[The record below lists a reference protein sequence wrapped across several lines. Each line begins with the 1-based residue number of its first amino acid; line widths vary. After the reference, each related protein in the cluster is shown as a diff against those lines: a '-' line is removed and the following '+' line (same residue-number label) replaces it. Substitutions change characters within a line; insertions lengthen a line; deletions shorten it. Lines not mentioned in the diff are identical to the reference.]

1 MDNLKN
7 VIAAISLSLAVIVF
21 YTLFFS
27 NPNQESDNLSKDE
40 NKTLIENS
48 ETPTIEEKI
57 EVKKIS
63 RDEAMNSSERI
74 YFENN
79 FVKGSINLKGGEI
92 DDFEF
97 KYYDETLNSKDKI
110 KLLNPMATEE
120 GYALYTGWTTNSD
133 ISLPNINSI
142 WKVEGNNNLTPNNP
156 IKITYKN
163 DSGIIFERLISIDEK
178 YLFNIKQ
185 TLVNNSSNNYK
196 FYPYAII
203 KRNNLPN
210 DLTDFYILH
219 EGYSIIDGNDL
230 DEIDYSDVR
239 EKKFS
244 KEADNAV
251 LVQGDKYWMTS
262 IIPEKG
268 RPVRFDINYN
278 KKYTASY
285 IDMKGYESRPNT
297 VIENNIQS
305 LIGAKEIELINRY
318 QEDLK
323 IEKLD
328 LIVNFGNLYFVVK
341 PMWFILSYIY
351 KSVGNYGYAI
361 ILMTILVRLVF
372 FPLNQYSMKSMGKMR
387 KLGPEIEN
395 IKAKYKD
402 DKQQQQ
408 KEMMKLYK
416 VNKINPASS
425 CFPILVQIPIF
436 FSIYKLLLLDVDMR
450 HSNFIWIWEDLSAK
464 DPTSFLNLFGLLNF
478 QVPSFLE
485 VGILP
490 ILMGGSMWLQMKL
503 SPQPSGND
511 EMQKVQ
517 KKIFAFL
524 PLFLTFI
531 LAPFAAGLVLYWC
544 VTNILTIIQQWI
556 INRTINT
563 KI

>member
-27 NPNQESDNLSKDE
+27 NPNQESDNLSKKE

-110 KLLNPMATEE
+110 KLLNPMSTEE

-133 ISLPNINSI
+133 ISLPDINSI
-142 WKVEGNNNLTPNNP
+142 WKVEGNNKLTPNNP

-163 DSGIIFERLISIDEK
+163 DSGIKFERLISIDEK

-387 KLGPEIEN
+387 KLGPQIEN

>member
-27 NPNQESDNLSKDE
+27 NPNQESNNLSKKE
-40 NKTLIENS
+40 NNALIENS

-63 RDEAMNSSERI
+63 RDEAMNSSKRI

-97 KYYDETLNSKDKI
+97 KYYDETLNSKNKI
-110 KLLNPMATEE
+110 KLLNPMSTEE
-120 GYALYTGWTTNSD
+120 GYALYAGWTTNSD
-133 ISLPNINSI
+133 ISLPDINSI

-163 DSGIIFERLISIDEK
+163 DSGIMFERLISIDEK

-244 KEADNAV
+244 KEADSAV

-425 CFPILVQIPIF
+425 CFPIVVQIPIF

-544 VTNILTIIQQWI
+544 VTNILTIVQQWI

>member
-27 NPNQESDNLSKDE
+27 NPNQESDNLSKEE

-110 KLLNPMATEE
+110 KLLNPMSTEE

-133 ISLPNINSI
+133 ISLPDINSI
-142 WKVEGNNNLTPNNP
+142 WKVEGNNKLTPNNP

-178 YLFNIKQ
+178 YLFKIKQ

>member
-27 NPNQESDNLSKDE
+27 NPNQESNNLSKKE
-40 NKTLIENS
+40 NNALIENS

-63 RDEAMNSSERI
+63 RDEAMNSSKRI

-97 KYYDETLNSKDKI
+97 KYYDETLNSKNKI
-110 KLLNPMATEE
+110 KLLNPMSTEE
-120 GYALYTGWTTNSD
+120 GYALYAGWTTNSD
-133 ISLPNINSI
+133 ISLPDINSI

-163 DSGIIFERLISIDEK
+163 DSGIKFERLISIDEK

-185 TLVNNSSNNYK
+185 TLVNNSTNNYK

-244 KEADNAV
+244 KEADSAV

-305 LIGAKEIELINRY
+305 LIGAKEIELINKY

-544 VTNILTIIQQWI
+544 VTNILTIVQQWI

>member
-1 MDNLKN
+1 MDNIKN
-7 VIAAISLSLAVIVF
+7 VIAAISLSLAVIVL

-27 NPNQESDNLSKDE
+27 PNQETNNSKK
-40 NKTLIENS
+40 NKSKTQIESS
-48 ETPTIEEKI
+48 ETPTIEEKVEI
-57 EVKKIS
+57 KKVS
-63 RDEAMNSSERI
+63 RDEAMKDSARI
-74 YFENN
+74 FFENK
-79 FVKGSINLKGGEI
+79 FIKGSINLKGGEI

-97 KYYDETLNSKDKI
+97 KYYNETLNSKDKI
-110 KLLNPMATEE
+110 KLLNPMSTEE
-120 GYALYTGWTTNSD
+120 GYAIYTGWTTNSG
-133 ISLPNINSI
+133 ISLPDINSI

-163 DSGIIFERLISIDEK
+163 DSGIKFERLISIDEK

-305 LIGAKEIELINRY
+305 LIGAKEIELINKY

-436 FSIYKLLLLDVDMR
+436 FSIYKLLLLAVDMR

-464 DPTSFLNLFGLLNF
+464 DPTSFVNLFGLLNF

-503 SPQPSGND
+503 SPQPSGSD
-511 EMQKVQ
+511 EMQKIQ

-544 VTNILTIIQQWI
+544 VTNILTIIQQWV

>member
-27 NPNQESDNLSKDE
+27 NPNQESDNLSKKE

-110 KLLNPMATEE
+110 KLLNPMSTEE

-133 ISLPNINSI
+133 ISLPDINSI
-142 WKVEGNNNLTPNNP
+142 WKVEGNNKLTPNNP

-387 KLGPEIEN
+387 KLGPQIEN

-408 KEMMKLYK
+408 KEMLKLYK

>member
-27 NPNQESDNLSKDE
+27 NPNEESDNLSKKE

-110 KLLNPMATEE
+110 KLLNPMSTEE

-133 ISLPNINSI
+133 ISLPDINSI
-142 WKVEGNNNLTPNNP
+142 WKVEGNNKLTPNNP

-425 CFPILVQIPIF
+425 CFPILVQVPIF

>member
-1 MDNLKN
+1 MDNIKN
-7 VIAAISLSLAVIVF
+7 VIAAISLSLAVIVL

-27 NPNQESDNLSKDE
+27 PNQETNNSKK
-40 NKTLIENS
+40 NKSKTQIESS
-48 ETPTIEEKI
+48 ETPTIEEKVEI
-57 EVKKIS
+57 KKVS
-63 RDEAMNSSERI
+63 RDEAMKDSARI
-74 YFENN
+74 FFENK
-79 FVKGSINLKGGEI
+79 FIKGSINLKGGEI

-97 KYYDETLNSKDKI
+97 KYYNETLNSKDKI
-110 KLLNPMATEE
+110 KLLNPMSTEE
-120 GYALYTGWTTNSD
+120 GYAIYTGWTTNSG
-133 ISLPNINSI
+133 ISLPDINSI

-163 DSGIIFERLISIDEK
+163 DSGIKFERLISIDEK

-305 LIGAKEIELINRY
+305 LIGAKEIELINKY

-328 LIVNFGNLYFVVK
+328 LIVNFGNLYFFVK

-464 DPTSFLNLFGLLNF
+464 DPTSFVNLFGLLNF

-503 SPQPSGND
+503 SPQPSGSD

-544 VTNILTIIQQWI
+544 VTNILTIIQQWV

>member
-1 MDNLKN
+1 MDNIKN

-27 NPNQESDNLSKDE
+27 PNQETNNSKNDKS
-40 NKTLIENS
+40 KTQIESS
-48 ETPTIEEKI
+48 ETPTIEEKVEI
-57 EVKKIS
+57 KKVS
-63 RDEAMNSSERI
+63 RDEAMKDSARI
-74 YFENN
+74 FFENK
-79 FVKGSINLKGGEI
+79 FIKGSINLKGGEI

-97 KYYDETLNSKDKI
+97 KYYNETLNSKDKI
-110 KLLNPMATEE
+110 KLLNPMSTEE
-120 GYALYTGWTTNSD
+120 GYAIYTGWTTNSG
-133 ISLPNINSI
+133 ISLPDINSI

-163 DSGIIFERLISIDEK
+163 DSGIKFERLISIDEK

-185 TLVNNSSNNYK
+185 TLVNNSTNNYK

-387 KLGPEIEN
+387 KLGPQIEN

-408 KEMMKLYK
+408 KEMMKLYR

-450 HSNFIWIWEDLSAK
+450 HSNFIWIWEDLSSK
-464 DPTSFLNLFGLLNF
+464 DPTSFVNLFGLLNF

-503 SPQPSGND
+503 SPQPSGSD

-544 VTNILTIIQQWI
+544 VTNILTIIQQWV

>member
-1 MDNLKN
+1 MDNIKN
-7 VIAAISLSLAVIVF
+7 VIAAISLSLAVIVL

-27 NPNQESDNLSKDE
+27 PNQETNNSKK
-40 NKTLIENS
+40 NKSKTQIESS
-48 ETPTIEEKI
+48 ETPTIEEKVEI
-57 EVKKIS
+57 KKVS
-63 RDEAMNSSERI
+63 RDEAMKDSARI
-74 YFENN
+74 FFENK
-79 FVKGSINLKGGEI
+79 FIKGSINLKGGEI

-97 KYYDETLNSKDKI
+97 KYYNETLNSKDKI
-110 KLLNPMATEE
+110 KLLNPMSTEE
-120 GYALYTGWTTNSD
+120 GYAIYTGWTTNSG
-133 ISLPNINSI
+133 ISLPDINSI

>member
-1 MDNLKN
+1 MDNIKN
-7 VIAAISLSLAVIVF
+7 VIAAISLSLAVIVL

-27 NPNQESDNLSKDE
+27 PNQETNNSKK
-40 NKTLIENS
+40 NKSKTQIESS
-48 ETPTIEEKI
+48 ETPTIEEKVEI
-57 EVKKIS
+57 KKVS
-63 RDEAMNSSERI
+63 RDEAMKDSARI
-74 YFENN
+74 FFENK
-79 FVKGSINLKGGEI
+79 FIKGSINLKGGEI

-97 KYYDETLNSKDKI
+97 KYYNETLNSKDKI
-110 KLLNPMATEE
+110 KLLNPMSTEE
-120 GYALYTGWTTNSD
+120 GYAIYTGWTTNSG
-133 ISLPNINSI
+133 ISLPDINSI

-163 DSGIIFERLISIDEK
+163 DSGIKFERLISIDEK

-387 KLGPEIEN
+387 KLGPQIEN

-544 VTNILTIIQQWI
+544 VTNILTIIQQWV

>member
-27 NPNQESDNLSKDE
+27 NPNQESNNLSKKE
-40 NKTLIENS
+40 NNALIENS

-63 RDEAMNSSERI
+63 RDEAMNSSKRI

-97 KYYDETLNSKDKI
+97 KYYDETLNSKNKI
-110 KLLNPMATEE
+110 KLLNPMSTEE
-120 GYALYTGWTTNSD
+120 GYALYAGWTTNSD
-133 ISLPNINSI
+133 ISLPDINSI

-163 DSGIIFERLISIDEK
+163 DSGIMFERLISIDEK

-185 TLVNNSSNNYK
+185 TLVNNSTNNYK

-244 KEADNAV
+244 KEADSAV

-305 LIGAKEIELINRY
+305 LIGAKEIELINKY

>member
-361 ILMTILVRLVF
+361 ILMTIHVRLVF

-387 KLGPEIEN
+387 KLGPQIEN

-544 VTNILTIIQQWI
+544 VTNILTIIQQWV

>member
-27 NPNQESDNLSKDE
+27 NPNQESDNLSKKE

-110 KLLNPMATEE
+110 KLLNPMSTEE

-133 ISLPNINSI
+133 ISLPDINSI

-305 LIGAKEIELINRY
+305 LIGAKEIELINKY

>member
-27 NPNQESDNLSKDE
+27 NPNQESNNLSKKE
-40 NKTLIENS
+40 NNALIENS

-63 RDEAMNSSERI
+63 RDEAMNSSKRI

-97 KYYDETLNSKDKI
+97 KYYDETLNSKNKI
-110 KLLNPMATEE
+110 KLLNPMSTEE
-120 GYALYTGWTTNSD
+120 GYALYAGWTTNSD
-133 ISLPNINSI
+133 ISLPDINSI

-163 DSGIIFERLISIDEK
+163 DSGIKFERLISIDEK

-244 KEADNAV
+244 KEADSAV

-278 KKYTASY
+278 KKS
-285 IDMKGYESRPNT
+285 
-297 VIENNIQS
+297 
-305 LIGAKEIELINRY
+305 
-318 QEDLK
+318 
-323 IEKLD
+323 
-328 LIVNFGNLYFVVK
+328 
-341 PMWFILSYIY
+341 
-351 KSVGNYGYAI
+351 
-361 ILMTILVRLVF
+361 
-372 FPLNQYSMKSMGKMR
+372 
-387 KLGPEIEN
+387 
-395 IKAKYKD
+395 
-402 DKQQQQ
+402 
-408 KEMMKLYK
+408 
-416 VNKINPASS
+416 
-425 CFPILVQIPIF
+425 
-436 FSIYKLLLLDVDMR
+436 
-450 HSNFIWIWEDLSAK
+450 
-464 DPTSFLNLFGLLNF
+464 
-478 QVPSFLE
+478 
-485 VGILP
+485 
-490 ILMGGSMWLQMKL
+490 
-503 SPQPSGND
+503 
-511 EMQKVQ
+511 
-517 KKIFAFL
+517 
-524 PLFLTFI
+524 
-531 LAPFAAGLVLYWC
+531 
-544 VTNILTIIQQWI
+544 
-556 INRTINT
+556 
-563 KI
+563 

>member
-1 MDNLKN
+1 MDNIKN

-27 NPNQESDNLSKDE
+27 PNQETNNSKNDKS
-40 NKTLIENS
+40 KTQIESS
-48 ETPTIEEKI
+48 ETPTIEEKVEI
-57 EVKKIS
+57 KKVS
-63 RDEAMNSSERI
+63 RDEAMKDSARI
-74 YFENN
+74 FFENK
-79 FVKGSINLKGGEI
+79 FIKGSINLKGGEI

-97 KYYDETLNSKDKI
+97 KYYNETLNSKDKI
-110 KLLNPMATEE
+110 KLLNPMSTEE
-120 GYALYTGWTTNSD
+120 GYAIYTGWTTNSG
-133 ISLPNINSI
+133 ISLPDINSI

-163 DSGIIFERLISIDEK
+163 DSGIKFERLISIDEK

-244 KEADNAV
+244 KEADSAV

-305 LIGAKEIELINRY
+305 LIGAKEIELINKY

-544 VTNILTIIQQWI
+544 VTNILTIVQQWI

>member
-1 MDNLKN
+1 MDNIKN
-7 VIAAISLSLAVIVF
+7 VIAAISLSLAVIVL

-27 NPNQESDNLSKDE
+27 PNQETNNSKK
-40 NKTLIENS
+40 NKSKTQIESS
-48 ETPTIEEKI
+48 ETPTIEEKVEI
-57 EVKKIS
+57 KKVS
-63 RDEAMNSSERI
+63 RDEAMKDSARI
-74 YFENN
+74 FFENK
-79 FVKGSINLKGGEI
+79 FIKGSINLKGGEI

-97 KYYDETLNSKDKI
+97 KYYNETLNSKDKI
-110 KLLNPMATEE
+110 KLLNPMSTEE
-120 GYALYTGWTTNSD
+120 GYAIYTGWTTNSG
-133 ISLPNINSI
+133 ISLPDINSI

-163 DSGIIFERLISIDEK
+163 DSGIKFERLISIDEK

>member
-1 MDNLKN
+1 MDNIKN

-27 NPNQESDNLSKDE
+27 PNQETNNSKK
-40 NKTLIENS
+40 NKSKTQIESS
-48 ETPTIEEKI
+48 ETPTIEEKVEI
-57 EVKKIS
+57 KKVS
-63 RDEAMNSSERI
+63 RDEAMKDSARI
-74 YFENN
+74 FFENK
-79 FVKGSINLKGGEI
+79 FIKGSINLKGGEI

-97 KYYDETLNSKDKI
+97 KYYNETLNSKDKI
-110 KLLNPMATEE
+110 KLLNPMSTEE
-120 GYALYTGWTTNSD
+120 GYAIYTGWTTNSG
-133 ISLPNINSI
+133 ISLPDINSI

-163 DSGIIFERLISIDEK
+163 DSGIKFERLISIDEK

-305 LIGAKEIELINRY
+305 LIGAKEIELINKY

-450 HSNFIWIWEDLSAK
+450 HSNFIWIWEDLSDK
-464 DPTSFLNLFGLLNF
+464 DPTSFVNLFGLLNF

-503 SPQPSGND
+503 SPQPSGSD

-544 VTNILTIIQQWI
+544 FSNILTIIQQWV

>member
-27 NPNQESDNLSKDE
+27 NPNQESDNLSKKE

>member
-1 MDNLKN
+1 MDNIKN

-27 NPNQESDNLSKDE
+27 PNQETNNSKNDKS
-40 NKTLIENS
+40 KTQIESS
-48 ETPTIEEKI
+48 ETPTIEEKVEI
-57 EVKKIS
+57 KKVS
-63 RDEAMNSSERI
+63 RDEAMKDSARI
-74 YFENN
+74 FFENK
-79 FVKGSINLKGGEI
+79 FIKGSINLKGGEI

-97 KYYDETLNSKDKI
+97 KYYNETLNSKDKI
-110 KLLNPMATEE
+110 KLLNPMSTEE
-120 GYALYTGWTTNSD
+120 GYAIYTGWTTNSG
-133 ISLPNINSI
+133 ISLPDINSI

-163 DSGIIFERLISIDEK
+163 DSGIKFERLISIDEK

-244 KEADNAV
+244 KEADSAV

-544 VTNILTIIQQWI
+544 VTNILTIVQQWI

>member
-27 NPNQESDNLSKDE
+27 NPNQESDNLSKKE

-110 KLLNPMATEE
+110 KLLNPMSTEE

-133 ISLPNINSI
+133 ISLPDINSI
-142 WKVEGNNNLTPNNP
+142 WKVEGNNKLTPNNP

-163 DSGIIFERLISIDEK
+163 DSGIMFERLISIDEK

-387 KLGPEIEN
+387 KLGPQIEN

-408 KEMMKLYK
+408 KEMLKLYK

>member
-27 NPNQESDNLSKDE
+27 NPNQESNNLSKKE
-40 NKTLIENS
+40 NNALIENS

-63 RDEAMNSSERI
+63 RDEAMNSSKRI

-97 KYYDETLNSKDKI
+97 KYYDETLNSKNKI
-110 KLLNPMATEE
+110 KLLNPMSTEE
-120 GYALYTGWTTNSD
+120 GYALYAGWTTNSD
-133 ISLPNINSI
+133 ISLPDINSI

-163 DSGIIFERLISIDEK
+163 DSGIMFERLISIDEK

-244 KEADNAV
+244 KEADSAV

-305 LIGAKEIELINRY
+305 LIGAKEIELINKY

>member
-1 MDNLKN
+1 MDNIKN

-27 NPNQESDNLSKDE
+27 PNQETNNSKNDKS
-40 NKTLIENS
+40 KTQIESS
-48 ETPTIEEKI
+48 ETPTIEEKVEI
-57 EVKKIS
+57 KKVS
-63 RDEAMNSSERI
+63 RDEAMKDSARI
-74 YFENN
+74 FFENK
-79 FVKGSINLKGGEI
+79 FIKGSINLKGGEI

-97 KYYDETLNSKDKI
+97 KYYNETLNSKDKI
-110 KLLNPMATEE
+110 KLLNPMSTEE
-120 GYALYTGWTTNSD
+120 GYAIYTGWTTNSG
-133 ISLPNINSI
+133 ISLPDINSI

-163 DSGIIFERLISIDEK
+163 DSGIKFERLISIDEK

-185 TLVNNSSNNYK
+185 TLINNSSNNYK

-244 KEADNAV
+244 KEADSAV

-305 LIGAKEIELINRY
+305 LIGAKEIELINKY

-387 KLGPEIEN
+387 KLGPQIEN

-408 KEMMKLYK
+408 KEMMKLYR

-450 HSNFIWIWEDLSAK
+450 HSNFIWIWEDLSSK
-464 DPTSFLNLFGLLNF
+464 DPTSFVNLFGLLNF

-503 SPQPSGND
+503 SPQPSGSD

-544 VTNILTIIQQWI
+544 VTNILTIIQQWV

>member
-133 ISLPNINSI
+133 ISLPDINSI

>member
-1 MDNLKN
+1 
-7 VIAAISLSLAVIVF
+7 
-21 YTLFFS
+21 
-27 NPNQESDNLSKDE
+27 
-40 NKTLIENS
+40 
-48 ETPTIEEKI
+48 
-57 EVKKIS
+57 
-63 RDEAMNSSERI
+63 
-74 YFENN
+74 
-79 FVKGSINLKGGEI
+79 
-92 DDFEF
+92 
-97 KYYDETLNSKDKI
+97 
-110 KLLNPMATEE
+110 
-120 GYALYTGWTTNSD
+120 
-133 ISLPNINSI
+133 
-142 WKVEGNNNLTPNNP
+142 
-156 IKITYKN
+156 
-163 DSGIIFERLISIDEK
+163 
-178 YLFNIKQ
+178 
-185 TLVNNSSNNYK
+185 
-196 FYPYAII
+196 
-203 KRNNLPN
+203 
-210 DLTDFYILH
+210 
-219 EGYSIIDGNDL
+219 
-230 DEIDYSDVR
+230 
-239 EKKFS
+239 
-244 KEADNAV
+244 
-251 LVQGDKYWMTS
+251 
-262 IIPEKG
+262 
-268 RPVRFDINYN
+268 
-278 KKYTASY
+278 
-285 IDMKGYESRPNT
+285 
-297 VIENNIQS
+297 
-305 LIGAKEIELINRY
+305 
-318 QEDLK
+318 
-323 IEKLD
+323 
-328 LIVNFGNLYFVVK
+328 
-341 PMWFILSYIY
+341 
-351 KSVGNYGYAI
+351 
-361 ILMTILVRLVF
+361 
-372 FPLNQYSMKSMGKMR
+372 MKSMGKMR

>member
-27 NPNQESDNLSKDE
+27 NPNQESNNLSKKE
-40 NKTLIENS
+40 NNALIENS

-63 RDEAMNSSERI
+63 RDEAMNSSKRI

-97 KYYDETLNSKDKI
+97 KYYDETLNSKNKI
-110 KLLNPMATEE
+110 KLLNPMSTEE
-120 GYALYTGWTTNSD
+120 GYALYAGWTTNSD
-133 ISLPNINSI
+133 ISLPDINSI

-163 DSGIIFERLISIDEK
+163 DSGIKFERLISIDEK

-185 TLVNNSSNNYK
+185 TLVNNSTNNYK

-244 KEADNAV
+244 KEADSAV

-544 VTNILTIIQQWI
+544 VTNILTIVQQWI

>member
-27 NPNQESDNLSKDE
+27 NPNQESDNLSKKE

-110 KLLNPMATEE
+110 KLLNPMSTEE

-133 ISLPNINSI
+133 ISLPDINSI

>member
-1 MDNLKN
+1 MDNIKN

-27 NPNQESDNLSKDE
+27 PNQETNNSKK
-40 NKTLIENS
+40 NKSKTQIESS
-48 ETPTIEEKI
+48 ETPTIEEKVEI
-57 EVKKIS
+57 KKVS
-63 RDEAMNSSERI
+63 RDEAMKDSARI
-74 YFENN
+74 FFENK
-79 FVKGSINLKGGEI
+79 FIKGSINLKGGEI

-97 KYYDETLNSKDKI
+97 KYYNETLNSKDKI
-110 KLLNPMATEE
+110 KLLNPMSTEE
-120 GYALYTGWTTNSD
+120 GYAIYTGWTTNSG
-133 ISLPNINSI
+133 ISLPDINSI

-163 DSGIIFERLISIDEK
+163 DSGIKFERLISIDEK

-305 LIGAKEIELINRY
+305 LIGAKEIELINKY

-464 DPTSFLNLFGLLNF
+464 DPTSFVNLFGLLNF

-503 SPQPSGND
+503 SPQPSGSD

-544 VTNILTIIQQWI
+544 VTNILTIIQQWV

>member
-1 MDNLKN
+1 MDNIKN

-27 NPNQESDNLSKDE
+27 PNQETNNSKK
-40 NKTLIENS
+40 NKSKTQIESS
-48 ETPTIEEKI
+48 ETPTIEEKVEI
-57 EVKKIS
+57 KKVS
-63 RDEAMNSSERI
+63 RDEAMKDSARI
-74 YFENN
+74 FFENK
-79 FVKGSINLKGGEI
+79 FIKGSINLKGGEI

-110 KLLNPMATEE
+110 KLLNPMSTEE

-133 ISLPNINSI
+133 ISLPDINSI
-142 WKVEGNNNLTPNNP
+142 WKVEGNNKLTPNNP

-305 LIGAKEIELINRY
+305 LIGAKEIELINKY

-387 KLGPEIEN
+387 KLGPSIEN
-395 IKAKYKD
+395 IKVKYKD

-408 KEMMKLYK
+408 KEIMKLYK
-416 VNKINPASS
+416 VNSINPASS

-464 DPTSFLNLFGLLNF
+464 DPTSFVNLFGLLNF

-503 SPQPSGND
+503 SPQPSGSD

-544 VTNILTIIQQWI
+544 VTNILTIIQQWV

>member
-27 NPNQESDNLSKDE
+27 NPNEESDNLSKKE

-48 ETPTIEEKI
+48 ETPIIEEKI

-110 KLLNPMATEE
+110 KLLNPMSTEE

-133 ISLPNINSI
+133 ISLPDINSI
-142 WKVEGNNNLTPNNP
+142 WKVEGNNKLTPNNP

-178 YLFNIKQ
+178 YLFKIKQ

-544 VTNILTIIQQWI
+544 VTNILTIVQQWI